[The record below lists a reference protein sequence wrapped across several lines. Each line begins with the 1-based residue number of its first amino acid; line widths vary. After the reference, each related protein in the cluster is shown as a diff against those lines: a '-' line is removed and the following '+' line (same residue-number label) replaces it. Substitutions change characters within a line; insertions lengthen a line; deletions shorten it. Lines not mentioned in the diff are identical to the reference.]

1 MSRPQPRASTQATP
15 SGDAPAR
22 CPRILLVD
30 DVQDNRDLAAELFEG
45 EPWNVETADNV
56 QDAWALMKRWHPDL
70 VILDIQ
76 MPQLDGHQ
84 LCEAMRLKPEFDG
97 VPVMFL
103 TAEPPNEVNINH
115 RLELYACDPVRKP
128 INARLLREKVRSM
141 IEQRAG
147 DRGSPPR
154 DP

>member
-1 MSRPQPRASTQATP
+1 
-15 SGDAPAR
+15 
-22 CPRILLVD
+22 LVD
-30 DVQDNRDLAAELFEG
+30 DVRDDCDLASELFEG

-103 TAEPPNEVNINH
+103 TTEPPDKTDIRPGLQLH
-115 RLELYACDPVRKP
+115 AGDPVRKP
-128 INARLLREKVRSM
+128 INGRLLREKVRAV

-147 DRGSPPR
+147 GQRSSPR

>member
-1 MSRPQPRASTQATP
+1 MSRPQPRASSQVT
-15 SGDAPAR
+15 SGGDLPAR
-22 CPRILLVD
+22 CPRILVVD
-30 DVQDNRDLAAELFEG
+30 DLQDNRDLASELFEG

-84 LCEAMRLKPEFDG
+84 LCTAMRLKPEFDG

-103 TAEPPNEVNINH
+103 TTESPKEVNINS
-115 RLELYACDPVRKP
+115 RLELDAGDHVRKP
-128 INARLLREKVRSM
+128 INGRLLRERIRAV

-147 DRGSPPR
+147 DHRSSTR